1 MLSWSCSDMPLLSDT
16 IGGLHFAAIDF
27 ESAGA
32 ARGETDQP
40 VQIGI
45 AACPRLEDEPELWTS
60 YIAVEKPVLWSASQ
74 VHGITTEML
83 ADAPSFPSLWPEIRS
98 RLGQAVVVGHNPAT
112 ERKFL
117 RRFPG
122 HGFGPWLD
130 TLALGRMCVPGLADY
145 SLSSL
150 CGALGLTCSVEALL
164 PARRWHDALYDA
176 LASLLIVR
184 FLVKELNL
192 SGQPLEVL
200 GKAVRT

>member
-1 MLSWSCSDMPLLSDT
+1 MPPLSDT
-16 IGGLHFAAIDF
+16 IGGLRFAAIDF

-45 AACPRLEDEPELWTS
+45 AACSRLEDEPELWTS

-112 ERKFL
+112 
-117 RRFPG
+117 
-122 HGFGPWLD
+122 
-130 TLALGRMCVPGLADY
+130 
-145 SLSSL
+145 
-150 CGALGLTCSVEALL
+150 
-164 PARRWHDALYDA
+164 
-176 LASLLIVR
+176 
-184 FLVKELNL
+184 
-192 SGQPLEVL
+192 
-200 GKAVRT
+200 

>member
-1 MLSWSCSDMPLLSDT
+1 MVRLPGARHYYGDAGGCSVFSLPVAGDT
-16 IGGLHFAAIDF
+16 
-27 ESAGA
+27 
-32 ARGETDQP
+32 
-40 VQIGI
+40 
-45 AACPRLEDEPELWTS
+45 
-60 YIAVEKPVLWSASQ
+60 
-74 VHGITTEML
+74 
-83 ADAPSFPSLWPEIRS
+83 FP
-98 RLGQAVVVGHNPAT
+98 LGQSVVVGHNPAT

-164 PARRWHDALYDA
+164 PSRRWHDALYDA

>member
-1 MLSWSCSDMPLLSDT
+1 MPLLSDT

-45 AACPRLEDEPELWTS
+45 AACSRLEDEPELWTS

-112 ERKFL
+112 ERKVQAAGYQAGVYINRQQGYYHYDL
-117 RRFPG
+117 SR
-122 HGFGPWLD
+122 
-130 TLALGRMCVPGLADY
+130 LADY

-192 SGQPLEVL
+192 SGQPLDVL

>member
-1 MLSWSCSDMPLLSDT
+1 M
-16 IGGLHFAAIDF
+16 
-27 ESAGA
+27 
-32 ARGETDQP
+32 
-40 VQIGI
+40 
-45 AACPRLEDEPELWTS
+45 PRLFLPCGRRYVPGWGR
-60 YIAVEKPVLWSASQ
+60 PWWW
-74 VHGITTEML
+74 GI
-83 ADAPSFPSLWPEIRS
+83 IR
-98 RLGQAVVVGHNPAT
+98 
-112 ERKFL
+112 L
-117 RRFPG
+117 RNG
-122 HGFGPWLD
+122 SSCHGFGPWLD
-130 TLALGRMCVPGLADY
+130 TLALGRMCVPGLEDY